1 MSERLRRLV
10 REIPGFPRP
19 EVLFRDITPL
29 LADASALTEAI
40 DGLAADAAPLA
51 PDYVLAAEA
60 RGFVLGAA
68 LAVRLGA
75 GLLLARK
82 PGRLPRATVSAAYQ
96 LEYGSDSLEVH
107 DDPLQPGQ
115 RVLVHDD
122 LLATGGTA
130 CALCELTERLG
141 GEVAGAS
148 FLVELESLGG
158 RARLA
163 PRPVRSLVA
172 YA

>member
-1 MSERLRRLV
+1 M

-19 EVLFRDITPL
+19 GIVFRDITPL
-29 LADASALTEAI
+29 LADAQALAEAVE
-40 DGLAADAAPLA
+40 GLAALAAPLEPA
-51 PDYVLAAEA
+51 YVLTAEA
-60 RGFVLGAA
+60 RGFVLAAA

-82 PGRLPRATVSAAYQ
+82 PGRLPSSTVSAAYE
-96 LEYGSDSLEVH
+96 LEYGRDTLELH
-107 DDPLQPGQ
+107 DDPLEDGS

-130 CALCELTERLG
+130 AAVCELAGRLG
-141 GEVAGAS
+141 GDVVGAS
-148 FLVELESLGG
+148 FLIELEALGG

-163 PRPVRSLVA
+163 PRPVHSLIA